1 MKKILMIVGL
11 ILAVRGAAFAASGD
25 PNSVTKSGYPR
36 SVDGSGNPIQ
46 FNQDKPWNVFAL
58 EYATAGAQVVDERG
72 LAPKVGLVGRICLE
86 SAPAIAAT
94 SDWAILWDTGVA
106 ANMTASGTGRRIFP
120 PVQRVSGVE
129 HCVAGNTRHTPGLG
143 VMAGATTGSTYVYWK

>member
-1 MKKILMIVGL
+1 MKTILVGL
-11 ILAVRGAAFAASGD
+11 VLAIGGAAFAASGT
-25 PNSVTKSGYPR
+25 PNSTTKTGISRTNDPSGYP
-36 SVDGSGNPIQ
+36 VL
-46 FNQDKPWNVFAL
+46 FNQDKPWKVFSL

-72 LAPKVGLVGRICLE
+72 NAPKQGIVGRICLE
-86 SAPAIAAT
+86 SAPAIAAA

-129 HCVAGNTRHTPGLG
+129 HCVDVNSQFTSGLG
-143 VMAGATTGSTYVYWK
+143 LMQGASTGSSYVYWK